1 MLTSLLGLGTGN
13 ESFGTITPG
22 PQDRGAPR
30 EEGGPFYSQWLVQVG
45 LGVEGKG
52 GMKAGSQAPQV
63 LETQTSLPV
72 AAQPG
77 LSLSPNFH
85 TSRTSRSMASLK
97 LSAPSRLLVLGFGW
111 ALPEG
116 VKGSSLLQGLGGDSG
131 ASLRPVGERE
141 GCQHG
146 KRKAGLF
153 PHQASVSR
161 SLPRTHHLLHAAGP
175 LEDASCEVG
184 VGVYEKK
191 LVNSYLMPEPEST
204 SLYSFTPF
212 FIQPTNMLYF
222 GQKTNLTPTIK
233 EPTVEGRGLAPR
245 QKP

>member
-1 MLTSLLGLGTGN
+1 MPHWRLDSPRPRPQPAPRELARLCPSSRLLLTSLLGLGTGN

-30 EEGGPFYSQWLVQVG
+30 AEGGPFYSQWLVQVG

-97 LSAPSRLLVLGFGW
+97 LSAPSRLLVLGFRL

-131 ASLRPVGERE
+131 ASLRPVSGRLWGSEIPGDRTRTRWTE
-141 GCQHG
+141 MS
-146 KRKAGLF
+146 KA
-153 PHQASVSR
+153 SSSR
-161 SLPRTHHLLHAAGP
+161 RL
-175 LEDASCEVG
+175 
-184 VGVYEKK
+184 
-191 LVNSYLMPEPEST
+191 
-204 SLYSFTPF
+204 
-212 FIQPTNMLYF
+212 
-222 GQKTNLTPTIK
+222 
-233 EPTVEGRGLAPR
+233 
-245 QKP
+245 